1 MLYFVLGLI
10 LYFVLG
16 LISYWGL
23 FCISYLSWF
32 CSSYFSWCC
41 ISQKGGA
48 GNKGRVSETRHW
60 PKRLHNKGWAFQ
72 NVWDSFCVTQ
82 ILGAVWH
89 KYYVQCDKITRCR
102 MTQILGAGWS
112 CLLFRGDAGR
122 PPWLWTLQWRQG
134 ELKTFANQDLQI
146 FIAFVNNHILKIYAG
161 SGKEMKK

>member
-16 LISYWGL
+16 LISYLGL

-82 ILGAVWH
+82 IL
-89 KYYVQCDKITRCR
+89 D
-102 MTQILGAGWS
+102 AGWTWH
-112 CLLFRGDAGR
+112 LFRGDAGC

-161 SGKEMKK
+161 SGKQMKK